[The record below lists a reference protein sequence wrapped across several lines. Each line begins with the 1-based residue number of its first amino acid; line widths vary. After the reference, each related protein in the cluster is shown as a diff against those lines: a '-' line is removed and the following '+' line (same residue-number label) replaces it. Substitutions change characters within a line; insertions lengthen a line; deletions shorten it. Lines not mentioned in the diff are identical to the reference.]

1 MSRILA
7 AISIRNRIVLM
18 LATGAIGLLVLLG
31 MDLQEKR
38 HVMLQDRAEKVRSLT
53 ESAHAL
59 LAHYHALSEQGRLGA
74 NEAKEQAKA
83 AVRALRYNGN
93 EYFWINDLDH
103 VVVAHPM
110 RPEFEGQDKSDMTDP
125 NGKKVYQDMVRVA
138 RAEGAGFVDYHWP
151 RGGSDEP
158 IAKVS
163 YVSLFEPWGWV
174 IGTGLYLDD
183 VDAMFWQSVRE
194 TAMWLA
200 VVLLTVGA
208 IMAFLARS
216 IMRPVHALR
225 ELDAVMQEIR
235 TDGNL
240 AREVKVTGDDEVAET
255 GRSFN
260 ALLQAMRSSMQE
272 VNLCAMRL
280 DAAGTELSNRTGD
293 VRAAAAR
300 QAEDASNAAVAV
312 EELSS
317 SVAQIADKTAEA
329 ATAARGAGEL
339 SMRGET
345 QMQEVAAHMTRLTET
360 VTRASATIESLGQR
374 SGEITTIVK
383 VIKDIAD
390 QTNLLA
396 LNAAIEAARA
406 GEQGRG
412 FAVVAD
418 EVRKL
423 AERSG
428 NATTEISHMIDS
440 IQRDT
445 GAAVNSMQSGSQ
457 LVKEGVER
465 VDEAGKAMRA
475 ITSNT
480 QQIVAVT
487 EDIAVS
493 VREQSTASSDIASR
507 IERIA
512 RLSESSDAASASTHA
527 EAQALQQVAGEL
539 RGAMRRFQC

>member
-1 MSRILA
+1 MSRIFA

-59 LAHYHALSEQGRLGA
+59 LAHYHAQSGQGRLSES
-74 NEAKEQAKA
+74 EAKEQAKA
-83 AVRALRYNGN
+83 AVRALRYNSN

-110 RPEFEGQDKSDMTDP
+110 RPEFEGQNKSDMTDP

-138 RAEGAGFVDYHWP
+138 RTEGAGFVEYHWP

-183 VDAMFWQSVRE
+183 VDAMFWQSVRA

-208 IMAFLARS
+208 IMACLARS

-225 ELDAVMQEIR
+225 ELGTVMQDIGA
-235 TDGNL
+235 DGNL
-240 AREVKVTGDDEVAET
+240 AREVKVAGDDEVAQT

-260 ALLQAMRSSMQE
+260 ALLAAMRSSMQD
-272 VNLCAMRL
+272 VTVCALRV
-280 DAAGTELSNRTGD
+280 DAAGAELSNRTGD

-329 ATAARGAGEL
+329 ATAARGAGDL

-345 QMQEVAAHMTRLTET
+345 QMQEVAAHMHRLSET

-457 LVKEGVER
+457 LVREGVER

-487 EDIAVS
+487 EDIAAS